1 MDIQQLFGVAGQT
14 VAITGGS
21 GVLCSGMALALGEA
35 GARVAIL
42 GRNRDK
48 AEEVATAIR
57 QRGGQALGLACDVM
71 EKATLAEA
79 AGQIQAAFGPIDILI
94 NGAGGNRS
102 QAITGAG
109 HGPPSFFELDPA
121 AVAEVVDVNFMGTFL
136 SCQVFGRSMVAAG
149 KGCILNIAS
158 LSAERPLTRVTGYS
172 AAKAAVVNFTR
183 WLAVHMAQ
191 EYSPEIRVNA
201 VTPGFFLTEQNR
213 TLLTDAQTGG
223 LTARGQAILSH
234 TPQARFGVPEDLLG
248 AVFWLVSPAS
258 KFVTGTVVTVDGG
271 FSAYSGV

>member
-1 MDIQQLFGVAGQT
+1 MDIQQLFTVAGQT

-21 GVLCSGMALALGEA
+21 GVLGSAMALALGEA
-35 GARVAIL
+35 GARVAVL

-48 AEEVATAIR
+48 TEEIAAAIR
-57 QRGGQALGLACDVM
+57 KHGGQAIGLACDVT
-71 EKATLAEA
+71 EKAALEEV

-94 NGAGGNRS
+94 NGAGGNRP
-102 QAITGAG
+102 QASTGAS
-109 HGPPSFFELDPA
+109 HGAPSFFELDQA

-136 SCQVFGRSMVAAG
+136 SCQVFGRSMVTAG

-158 LSAERPLTRVTGYS
+158 MGADRPVTRLAGYS
-172 AAKAAVVNFTR
+172 GAKAAVVNFTR

-201 VTPGFFLTEQNR
+201 LSPGFFLTEQNR
-213 TLLTDAQTGG
+213 YLLTDAQTGG

-234 TPQARFGVPEDLLG
+234 TPMARFGVPEDLLG

-258 KFVTGTVVTVDGG
+258 RFVTGTVVTVDGG
-271 FSAYSGV
+271 FTAYAGV